1 MDYTVCV
8 VEDEKF
14 SRKMTIELLKKMD
27 CEVRFNDI
35 KRSLQNLA
43 LLDEGNTICQKDVY

>member
-1 MDYTVCV
+1 
-8 VEDEKF
+8 
-14 SRKMTIELLKKMD
+14 MD

-43 LLDEGNTICQKDVY
+43 LFDEGNTICQKDVY